1 VRRFGLLAALSVVR
15 RDSDLRGSSGGASS
29 GGVCGVRGARTCG
42 VAGCCL
48 SVFRYSGVGS
58 RVNGEFCRFPF
69 SAPSLVICS
78 SSLLDALDFFLAC
91 FSFSF
96 ESLLPIKSDW
106 GGAGRAGTG
115 FLPVLRGSA
124 KGIAGKE
131 RSGGGSCLFG
141 GLVVDPLLLSN
152 FNSGNLILLALKTD
166 RRFQISGLGGDDTK
180 LAEGLARMCFGD
192 CEQRRVSKHAHDSN
206 IL

>member
-1 VRRFGLLAALSVVR
+1 MRRFGLLVLPFVVR
-15 RDSDLRGSSGGASS
+15 RDSDLLGSSGGASS
-29 GGVCGVRGARTCG
+29 GGVWGVRGDTTCG

-58 RVNGEFCRFPF
+58 RVNGEFCRVPF
-69 SAPSLVICS
+69 GAPSSLIIGS
-78 SSLLDALDFFLAC
+78 SSLLDVVFDFFRAC

-96 ESLLPIKSDW
+96 ESLFPIKSGW

-115 FLPVLRGSA
+115 FLPVLFGSA
-124 KGIAGKE
+124 KGIAGKD
-131 RSGGGSCLFG
+131 RFGGGSCLFG

-152 FNSGNLILLALKTD
+152 CNSGNLMLLSLRTD

-180 LAEGLARMCFGD
+180 PADGLARMCFGD
-192 CEQRRVSKHAHDSN
+192 
-206 IL
+206 